1 MDATIDAKAATLSSD
16 YGARHVRFQI
26 ALPGFDSLAELM
38 LPSHKLWGAAVLVH
52 GSDVED
58 QDGTTVFRGQV
69 VSRPLKRI
77 AEVLACKGLATV
89 RYNKRYVTGP
99 TSVNRLAFDKLTL
112 QDFAADAEQA
122 LEAKAR
128 TELAHAPIF
137 LVGWSEGTT
146 VVAEV
151 AARRRDLAGVIF
163 ISPVTTSFAT
173 TLQRQWP
180 ATARPYVARYAK
192 NGVIDAE
199 GVAAAA
205 EGPGGLLAQVLSA
218 KH

>member
-1 MDATIDAKAATLSSD
+1 
-16 YGARHVRFQI
+16 
-26 ALPGFDSLAELM
+26 M

-99 TSVNRLAFDKLTL
+99 TSVNRPAFDKLTL

-122 LEAKAR
+122 LEAAKAR

-137 LVGWSEGTT
+137 LVG
-146 VVAEV
+146 
-151 AARRRDLAGVIF
+151 
-163 ISPVTTSFAT
+163 
-173 TLQRQWP
+173 
-180 ATARPYVARYAK
+180 
-192 NGVIDAE
+192 
-199 GVAAAA
+199 
-205 EGPGGLLAQVLSA
+205 
-218 KH
+218 